1 MIVRLPVAL
10 AAGSVEL
17 IELKYEPV
25 EQPLSHGPQ

>member
-1 MIVRLPVAL
+1 LPVAF

-25 EQPLSHGPQ
+25 EQPLSQGPQ